1 MITITAEMWDR
12 SEKRNACGFPAWQ
25 PIILDNQG
33 CLQSGVFVSLKTLGW
48 AGNGE
53 IPDNSRQ
60 KEKTVIIN
68 ILLTQG
74 CCLHQS

>member
-1 MITITAEMWDR
+1 MIAITAEMWDR

-53 IPDNSRQ
+53 IPDKSDKKKKQ
-60 KEKTVIIN
+60 
-68 ILLTQG
+68 L
-74 CCLHQS
+74 

>member
-1 MITITAEMWDR
+1 MITITVEMWDR
-12 SEKRNACGFPAWQ
+12 LEKRNACGFPAWQ

-33 CLQSGVFVSLKTLGW
+33 CLQSGVFVGQKTLGW

>member
-1 MITITAEMWDR
+1 MWDR
-12 SEKRNACGFPAWQ
+12 LEKRNTCRFPAGQ

-68 ILLTQG
+68 LLLTQG

>member
-1 MITITAEMWDR
+1 MITITVEMWDR
-12 SEKRNACGFPAWQ
+12 LEKRNTCGFPAGQ

-60 KEKTVIIN
+60 KEKTVIISL
-68 ILLTQG
+68 LLTQG